1 MPVAVQAA
9 AMAGPVV
16 KVEVAAQAAARLPD
30 AAAAAVV
37 AVSARLDVEVAA
49 TVEAVSGQP
58 DVAAAVEHP

>member
-30 AAAAAVV
+30 AAPAVV

-58 DVAAAVEHP
+58 DVEAAVEHP